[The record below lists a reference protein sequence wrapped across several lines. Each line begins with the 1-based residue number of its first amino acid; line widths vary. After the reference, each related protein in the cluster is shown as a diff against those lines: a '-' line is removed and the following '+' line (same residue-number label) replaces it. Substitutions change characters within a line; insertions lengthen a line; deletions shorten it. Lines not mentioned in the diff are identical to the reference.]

1 MTRVLHI
8 GSGNLYGGVETFVVT
23 LARYRQS
30 CPGLEQQFAVCFDG
44 RFKRELIAAGAT
56 VYDLGA
62 VRVRQPLSILRARRR
77 LFELIEENQIDV
89 VICHMAW
96 THSIFGPAVRTA
108 DKWLVFWLH
117 MATDGRHW
125 LERWAKMTQPD
136 LVIAPS
142 RFVADT
148 AASMFPRL
156 DAKVVHYAVRPPDD
170 SLRSE
175 RPKVREEFD
184 TSIDATVTVQAC
196 RLEEW
201 KGQRIHL
208 QALARIHDV
217 EGWNCWIVG
226 GAQRPHE
233 IRLLESLKND
243 AVSFGISDRV
253 RFVGQR
259 SDVPR
264 ILAAADI
271 YCQPNTGLE
280 GLPVVFTEAL
290 YARLP
295 IVTSDIGGFWEIV
308 DETCGIRVAAGDTTA
323 VAESLR
329 RLILDDLARKQMGDA
344 GRAKARAMCDPVRQI
359 QKIQRLLEGLEHSC
373 ERDRAAASGN
383 V

>member
-1 MTRVLHI
+1 MTRILHVV
-8 GSGNLYGGVETFVVT
+8 SGNLYGGVETFVVT
-23 LARYRQS
+23 LARYRNS
-30 CPGLEQQFAVCFDG
+30 CPALDQQFAVCFDG
-44 RFKRELIAAGAT
+44 RLKRELGAAGAS
-56 VYDLGA
+56 VHELGA
-62 VRVRQPLSILRARRR
+62 VRVRQPLSIWKARKR
-77 LFELIEENQIDV
+77 LFDLIQENQIDV

-96 THSIFGPAVRTA
+96 AHSIFGPAVRTA
-108 DKWLVFWLH
+108 GKSLVFWLH

-156 DAKVVHYAVRPPDD
+156 DAKVVHYAVASPDD
-170 SLRSE
+170 SLRAE

-184 TSIDATVTVQAC
+184 TPLDAIVTVQAC

-208 QALARIHDV
+208 QALAHLRDLG
-217 EGWNCWIVG
+217 GWNCWIVG

-233 IRLLESLKND
+233 VRLLESLKNE
-243 AVSFGISDRV
+243 AMSLGIADRV

-280 GLPVVFTEAL
+280 GLPVVFTEAFD
-290 YARLP
+290 AQLP

-308 DETCGIRVAAGDTTA
+308 DETCGIRVPAGDSSA
-323 VAESLR
+323 VAEALR
-329 RLILDDLARKQMGDA
+329 RLIVGYAERKRLGAA
-344 GRAKARAMCDPVRQI
+344 GKVRARAMCDPVRQI
-359 QKIQRLLEGLEHSC
+359 EKMHGFLAGLKPGSEA
-373 ERDRAAASGN
+373 DRVAAAN
-383 V
+383 

>member
-1 MTRVLHI
+1 MTRALHVV
-8 GSGNLYGGVETFVVT
+8 SGNLYGGVETFVVT
-23 LARYRQS
+23 LARYRNT
-30 CPGLEQQFAVCFDG
+30 CLALDQQFAVCFDG
-44 RFKRELIAAGAT
+44 RLKRELSAAGAS
-56 VYDLGA
+56 VYELGA
-62 VRVRQPLSILRARRR
+62 VRVRQPLSIWKARRR
-77 LFELIEENQIDV
+77 LLDLIDENRIDM

-96 THSIFGPAVRTA
+96 AHSIFGPAARA
-108 DKWLVFWLH
+108 AGKSLVFWLH
-117 MATDGRHW
+117 MATEGRHW

-136 LVIAPS
+136 LVMAPS

-148 AASMFPRL
+148 AASMFPHL
-156 DAKVVHYAVRPPDD
+156 DAKVVHYAVAPPDD

-175 RPKVREEFD
+175 RLKVREEFD
-184 TSIDATVTVQAC
+184 TAIDAIVTVQAC

-208 QALARIHDV
+208 QALARLREV
-217 EGWNCWIVG
+217 VGWNCWIVG

-233 IRLLESLKND
+233 VRLLESLKSE
-243 AVSFGISDRV
+243 AISLGISDRV

-290 YARLP
+290 DARLP

-308 DETCGIRVAAGDTTA
+308 DETCGIRVPVGDSSA
-323 VAESLR
+323 VAEALR
-329 RLILDDLARKQMGDA
+329 RLIVGHDERMRLGDL
-344 GRAKARAMCDPVRQI
+344 GRVRARAMCDPVRQI
-359 QKIQRLLEGLEHSC
+359 QKIQRLLDGLEHGG
-373 ERDRAAASGN
+373 ERDRAEASGN
-383 V
+383 L

>member
-8 GSGNLYGGVETFVVT
+8 CSGNLYGGVETFIAT
-23 LARYRQS
+23 LARYRES
-30 CPGLEQQFAVCFDG
+30 CPALDQQFAVCFDG
-44 RFKRELIAAGAT
+44 RLKQELLADGAT
-56 VYDLGA
+56 VHDLGA
-62 VRVRQPLSILRARRR
+62 VRVRQPLSIWKARQR
-77 LFELIEENQIDV
+77 LFGLIEKSKIEV

-96 THSIFGPAVRTA
+96 AYSIFAPTVRSCGRS
-108 DKWLVFWLH
+108 LVFWLH

-125 LERWAKMTQPD
+125 LERWAQMTRPD

-148 AASMFPRL
+148 SVSMFPS
-156 DAKVVHYAVRPPDD
+156 ANASVVNYAVAPSND
-170 SLRSE
+170 SLRGE
-175 RPKVREEFD
+175 RSTVRNEFG
-184 TSIDATVTVQAC
+184 TPHDAIVTVQAC

-208 QALARIHDV
+208 QALAHLRDV
-217 EGWNCWIVG
+217 RGWNCWIVG
-226 GAQRPHE
+226 GPQRPHE
-233 IRLLESLKND
+233 IRLLDSLKSE
-243 AVSFGISDRV
+243 AVSLGIADRV

-290 YARLP
+290 DARLP
-295 IVTSDIGGFWEIV
+295 IVTSDIGGFWEVV
-308 DETCGIRVAAGDTTA
+308 DETCGIRVPAGDSLA

-329 RLILDDLARKQMGDA
+329 RLIDDRAARERMGDA
-344 GRAKARAMCDPVRQI
+344 GRARARAMFDPVQQI
-359 QKIQRLLEGLEHSC
+359 QKMNRLLGGRGLE
-373 ERDRAAASGN
+373 DRAARSDA